1 VDRLWGAAIAL
12 VAILAAIGGMGISWR
27 ARRRRQGGLDGVAA
41 VPAETG
47 ALLLAAEGLHV
58 ATTRGGSPLDRVAVG
73 GLGFRAEALV
83 EVHELGIVLALAGA
97 QDRWIAREQI
107 RGADRATWTIDR
119 TVEPD
124 GLVLLAWTLAG
135 DDVDTYFRVEQPAAL
150 LDAIHR
156 IADKETA

>member
-12 VAILAAIGGMGISWR
+12 LAILAAIGGMGLSWR
-27 ARRRRQGGLDGVAA
+27 ARRRRQSGLAAASA

-47 ALLLAAEGLHV
+47 ALLLAAAGLHV
-58 ATTRGGSPLDRVAVG
+58 ATTRAGSPLDRIAVG

-83 EVHELGIVLALAGA
+83 EVHERGILLALAGA
-97 QDRWIAREQI
+97 QDRWIAREDV
-107 RGADRATWTIDR
+107 RGADLATWTIDR
-119 TVEPD
+119 SVEPD

-135 DDVDTYFRVEQPAAL
+135 DDVDSCFRVEEPSAL